1 MESRNQKK
9 RNRNQANR
17 GACFRK
23 FTNENF
29 LTLARK
35 IFTSR
40 TKTKKFPRHVF
51 QNAK

>member
-1 MESRNQKK
+1 M
-9 RNRNQANR
+9 
-17 GACFRK
+17 
-23 FTNENF
+23 
-29 LTLARK
+29 ARK